1 MEKLQILKL
10 CHNNLTNLSKNSFR
24 GGPSWNLKELY
35 LNGNPLKELNIFDE
49 LPNLEKLVLD
59 EVTGLDF
66 QETFSGHSLK
76 HLKYLS
82 LQNCNLTSLPDDIF
96 QGMINLEYLSLSGN
110 PLKAVPQAVQD
121 IPTLRTLNLSH
132 TGIEEI
138 QTDAFVYSHNLK
150 ELYME
155 ENKNL
160 RVIHECAFCG
170 LTSLQ
175 KLVLRGCSRLTQIHD
190 SAFCTD
196 ESNLRTLDVEHA
208 RLSSLPS
215 SLNLE
220 VAETLK
226 LGGNPWNC
234 TCWLAKI
241 NEHQIDLSN
250 GSMPPRCH
258 WPLSLRGERVD
269 FIRTSD
275 VCPETHGIVQ
285 KIRVVLLLLS
295 IVSVFLLIIYWI
307 RRHIVNI
314 VMFSDGYTKLQKN
327 PEFV

>member
-10 CHNNLTNLSKNSFR
+10 CHNNLTNLNKNSFR

-66 QETFSGHSLK
+66 QKTFSGHSLK
-76 HLKYLS
+76 HLK
-82 LQNCNLTSLPDDIF
+82 
-96 QGMINLEYLSLSGN
+96 NLEYLSLSGN

-250 GSMPPRCH
+250 GSMPPRLNH
-258 WPLSLRGERVD
+258 IKL
-269 FIRTSD
+269 
-275 VCPETHGIVQ
+275 H
-285 KIRVVLLLLS
+285 LLFPGL
-295 IVSVFLLIIYWI
+295 
-307 RRHIVNI
+307 
-314 VMFSDGYTKLQKN
+314 KLK
-327 PEFV
+327 